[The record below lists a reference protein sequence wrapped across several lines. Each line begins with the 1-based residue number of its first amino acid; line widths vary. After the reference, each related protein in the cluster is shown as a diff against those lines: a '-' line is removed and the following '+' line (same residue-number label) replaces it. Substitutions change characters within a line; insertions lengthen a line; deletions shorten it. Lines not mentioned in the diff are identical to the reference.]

1 MGAEVSFSDA
11 KQNSGR
17 SDFSFADQNKQ
28 KAVTE
33 ASFAEEKLKN
43 LLLG

>member
-1 MGAEVSFSDA
+1 MGAEVYFSDG
-11 KQNSGR
+11 KQNTCR

-33 ASFAEEKLKN
+33 ASFAEEKLQN